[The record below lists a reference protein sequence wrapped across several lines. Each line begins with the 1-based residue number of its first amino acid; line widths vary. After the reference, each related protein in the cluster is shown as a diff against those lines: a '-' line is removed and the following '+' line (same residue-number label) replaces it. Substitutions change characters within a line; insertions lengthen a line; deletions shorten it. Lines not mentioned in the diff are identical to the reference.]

1 MEEVVRCEEIYK
13 SFGGVCAIAG
23 VSVVVP
29 ASEITAIIGPNGAGK
44 TTLLNILTGI
54 LRPDDGHCFVGSRE
68 TTDLSPYQ
76 IARLGVARTFQDL
89 RLIRELSVLDNVV
102 LACPN
107 QCGETLWRAVFRYG
121 VAKEEEKNH
130 RAAERILRLTGLAD
144 KTFELAGELSY
155 GQQKLLAIACCMASN
170 ARILLLDEPVA
181 GVHPELARQVLELL
195 RGLRDLGKT
204 VVFIEHNIDAVRQVA
219 GHLIVM
225 DQGKIIAQGGPQT
238 VLERREIMEAY
249 LG

>member
-1 MEEVVRCEEIYK
+1 MEEAVRCEGIYK
-13 SFGGVCAIAG
+13 SFGGVCALAG
-23 VSVVVP
+23 VSANLP

-44 TTLLNILTGI
+44 TTLLNIFTGI

-68 TTDLSPYQ
+68 TTDLPVHR
-76 IARLGVARTFQDL
+76 IARLGIARTFQDL
-89 RLIRELSVLDNVV
+89 RLIRELSVLDNVL

-107 QCGETLWRAVFRYG
+107 QRGETLWRAVVRRG
-121 VAKEEEKNH
+121 VAKEEEKNR
-130 RAAERILRLTGLAD
+130 RAAEQILEHTGLAD

-155 GQQKLLAIACCMASN
+155 GQQKLLAIACCIATN
-170 ARILLLDEPVA
+170 AKILFLDEPVA

-204 VVFIEHNIDAVRQVA
+204 VIFIEHDIDAVRQIA

-225 DQGKIIAQGGPQT
+225 GEGKIIAQGVPQT